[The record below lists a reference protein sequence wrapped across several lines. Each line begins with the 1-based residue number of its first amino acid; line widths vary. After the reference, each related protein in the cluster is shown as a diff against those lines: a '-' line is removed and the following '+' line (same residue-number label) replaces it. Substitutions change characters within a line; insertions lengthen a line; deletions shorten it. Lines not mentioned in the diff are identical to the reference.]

1 MAETAVD
8 PMPMIGP
15 LFIAN
20 CLNWLALGC
29 LFVQLYYYTQQ
40 FRSDQ
45 FKIRLL
51 VYSLLVLELAQTA
64 TTTHQAWYYGVQ
76 LWNNPSGLL
85 TFPWSAPTVPIM
97 PGIIAAVAQLFYA
110 WRIWTLSPNN
120 IFKGMVVLIVL
131 VREHLGTVS
140 VQYQLT
146 QWTLTRQLA
155 LLQCFTAL
163 VASAIFAVYL
173 TPAKLLAL
181 HPAFELWIAT
191 SFIADVLI
199 AACMLW
205 ILYNAKSRTT
215 WSRSSNTIG
224 RLIGITVGTGLAV
237 ALCGALA
244 LALFSATVG
253 ASFQY
258 LPAAY
263 IWGKLYS
270 NSVMVSLNS
279 RQSTAQSSNDAGNS
293 YPLSIHVSS
302 HAFSH
307 VEESEGNTSV
317 ATTARSWKTR
327 KPGTASAA
335 VGVHKPGQYTA
346 EPDLYPPN
354 KASEAPST

>member
-1 MAETAVD
+1 MADTAID

-45 FKIRLL
+45 LKIRLL
-51 VYSLLVLELAQTA
+51 VYLLLVLELAQTA

-76 LWNNPSGLL
+76 LWNDPLGLL

-97 PGIIAAVAQLFYA
+97 PGIIAAVAQFFYA

-120 IFKGMVVLIVL
+120 LFKGMAILIVL
-131 VREHLGTVS
+131 
-140 VQYQLT
+140 
-146 QWTLTRQLA
+146 LA
-155 LLQCFTAL
+155 LLQCLTAL
-163 VASAIFAVYL
+163 VASSIFAVFL

-181 HPAFELWIAT
+181 HPEFELWIAT
-191 SFIADVLI
+191 SFVADVLI

-205 ILYNAKSRTT
+205 ILYTAKSRSN
-215 WSRSSNTIG
+215 WSRSSNAIG

-237 ALCGALA
+237 ALCGALT
-244 LALFSATVG
+244 LGLFASTVG

-263 IWGKLYS
+263 IWGKLHVSRHGRSCSQADPNFRRYS

-279 RQSTAQSSNDAGNS
+279 RKSTATRSSIDDANS

-302 HAFSH
+302 QAFRH
-307 VEESEGNTSV
+307 VEESEGSGGSV

-327 KPGTASAA
+327 KPMGSPAA
-335 VGVHKPGQYTA
+335 VPVDGNKPVQYAA
-346 EPDLYPPN
+346 EPDLYAPA
-354 KASEAPST
+354 KASGTPSV